1 LAQSLTL
8 PLNVV
13 DFKEY
18 GKREAFPLSPGLSPA
33 RRGEFCPLSWQ
44 GKGLG

>member
-18 GKREAFPLSPGLSPA
+18 GKREAFPLSPA